1 MTVIIT
7 IAKNGISSAK
17 NLHNA
22 VLSIS
27 GIGITDTKIAHPIKK
42 MIDFNDTSI
51 SFFISLKLL
60 DANLHKVHYTSL
72 CQGVESFL

>member
-1 MTVIIT
+1 MTVTTT

-22 VLSIS
+22 ALAIS
-27 GIGITDTKIAHPIKK
+27 GIGITDAQIAHPTKK

-51 SFFISLKLL
+51 SFFIFLKLL
-60 DANLHKVHYTSL
+60 GT
-72 CQGVESFL
+72 F

>member
-51 SFFISLKLL
+51 SFSYL
-60 DANLHKVHYTSL
+60 
-72 CQGVESFL
+72 